1 MKGYRFITDDDTSK
15 FCHRVTEALS
25 NGWKLY
31 GEPKMT
37 FDKKRGVMRC
47 GQAVIK
53 SSPKKNIQK
62 KLVYPLYKKPPEL
75 SFQGLRILI
84 KAINYSAA
92 CFIESFTLPLS
103 KPITLTFTSSPS
115 LTTSVTLATLLSA
128 SSEI

>member
-1 MKGYRFITDDDTSK
+1 MKGYRFITDDDTSE

-53 SSPKKNIQK
+53 SSPKKKYTK
-62 KLVYPLYKKPPEL
+62 KIIKLLFVQNCFQIIHKFFSFFIRLLV
-75 SFQGLRILI
+75 S
-84 KAINYSAA
+84 
-92 CFIESFTLPLS
+92 
-103 KPITLTFTSSPS
+103 
-115 LTTSVTLATLLSA
+115 
-128 SSEI
+128 

>member
-1 MKGYRFITDDDTSK
+1 MKGYRFITDDDTSE

-53 SSPKKNIQK
+53 NSPKKKYSK
-62 KLVYPLYKKPPEL
+62 KISLSSIYKTPRTYILGVLNFNL
-75 SFQGLRILI
+75 S
-84 KAINYSAA
+84 Y
-92 CFIESFTLPLS
+92 
-103 KPITLTFTSSPS
+103 
-115 LTTSVTLATLLSA
+115 
-128 SSEI
+128 